1 MTRPLVSVIVTCYNL
16 GRFLDDAINSVLAQ
30 TLQDFEVVVVN
41 DGSTEPE
48 TLRAL
53 DALDP
58 SRTRVVTSPNR
69 GLPAAKNLGLAH
81 TTGEYVCAL
90 DADDRL
96 VSTMF
101 EKSAAVLAREPEVAF
116 VSHWLRTFGDE
127 VVEWTPSDCGFPAL
141 LDVNT
146 VNGAAL
152 VRRSAIEAV
161 GGFDE
166 TFRDGCEDWDLWI
179 ALVERGCRGVILPE
193 VLFEYRK
200 RKDSMTRAMQR
211 DERHPDLYARL
222 VQKHAAAF
230 APHLACLIARRERDL
245 GTLRL
250 HNHDLALDRRHALA
264 PDVAKLRDDVAV
276 LEGRIGG
283 GPMRLALRAERETA
297 HRAEAD
303 AARARAD
310 ADALRASLSWRV
322 TAPLRVVYE
331 RLLGL
336 RGRPR
341 S

>member
-1 MTRPLVSVIVTCYNL
+1 MTPPLVSVIVTCYNL
-16 GRFLDDAINSVLAQ
+16 GRFLGEALDSVFAQ
-30 TLQDFEVVVVN
+30 TLQDFEIVVVN
-41 DGSTEPE
+41 DGSTDPM

-53 DALDP
+53 DALDAR
-58 SRTRVVTSPNR
+58 RTRVMTSPNR

-96 VSTMF
+96 LPTLLD
-101 EKSAAVLAREPEVAF
+101 KSAAVLSRDPDVAF

-166 TFRDGCEDWDLWI
+166 TFREGCEDWDLWI
-179 ALVERGCRGVILPE
+179 ALVERGFRGVILPE
-193 VLFEYRK
+193 VLFEYR
-200 RKDSMTRAMQR
+200 RRNDSMTRAMQR
-211 DERHPDLYARL
+211 EGRHPELYGRL

-230 APHLACLIARRERDL
+230 APHLSCLIARRERDL

-250 HNHDLALDRRHALA
+250 HNHDLALDRRHTLT
-264 PDVAKLRDDVAV
+264 PDLAKLRDDVAV

-283 GPMRLALRAERETA
+283 GPLRRALSDARESGRAA
-297 HRAEAD
+297 RAEAE
-303 AARARAD
+303 
-310 ADALRASLSWRV
+310 ALRASLSWRV
-322 TAPLRVVYE
+322 TAPLRAVYD
-331 RLLGL
+331 RLLAL
-336 RGRPR
+336 RGRQQP
-341 S
+341 